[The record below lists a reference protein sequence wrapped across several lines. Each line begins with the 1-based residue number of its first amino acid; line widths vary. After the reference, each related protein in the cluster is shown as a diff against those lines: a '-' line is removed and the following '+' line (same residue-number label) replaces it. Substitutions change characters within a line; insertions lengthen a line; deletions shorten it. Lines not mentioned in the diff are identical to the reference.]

1 MTMHYS
7 SNSKTAPYE
16 RYVSIHSEDRDM
28 VKYPNS
34 NVFGLQLPEDILNVT
49 DAQLIEWT
57 FPSNYY
63 TFSKDLDNLR
73 FIFTVDEPAYP
84 IFTETTDI
92 HIKQLQYDIYTVL
105 ICNRKIEHEFN
116 ITEGFYTPKQMQ
128 NELRERLNKTIFDSL
143 IYYFSNPSEIN
154 DIEDYQ
160 TDLSHNDFI
169 NSLNYLQVDKYEYF
183 NVVYD
188 EVKQKMLFGNT
199 QDRFTFKISSLFDKK
214 ILNNKK
220 IKDFS
225 NWGLPSHLGFVMCDH
240 TAESKIP
247 ELYHSNLEL
256 TEGYWIEPKTTVN
269 LMGPSHFYLEIDELN
284 CLDETSSFVFNKSSM
299 QTNLTNGRIKSAFA
313 KIPIESTPMTQYFG
327 LNAPTKKSFRPMKK
341 NIRKLNIKC
350 RYHNGLPVSFG
361 QNNFSFTIKFT
372 SEI

>member
-1 MTMHYS
+1 MNNITT
-7 SNSKTAPYE
+7 SNKAKYE

-73 FIFTVDEPAYP
+73 IIFTIDEPGYP
-84 IFTETTDI
+84 IFTETVDE
-92 HIKQLQYDIYTVL
+92 HLKQLQYDIYTVL
-105 ICNRKIEHEFN
+105 MCNRRIGYELN

-143 IYYFSNPSEIN
+143 IYFFQNPSELD
-154 DIEDYQ
+154 DIEDYNE
-160 TDLSHNDFI
+160 DLSNNDFVK
-169 NSLNYLQVDKYEYF
+169 SLQYLQVAKYEYF
-183 NVVYD
+183 DVIYD

-199 QDRFTFKISSLFDKK
+199 QDRFTIKNSSLFDKEQ
-214 ILNNKK
+214 LNNKK
-220 IKDFS
+220 IKDFG

-240 TAESKIP
+240 TAEGKKP
-247 ELYHSNLEL
+247 ELFHSNLEL
-256 TEGYWIEPKTTVN
+256 NDGYWIEPRTTVN

-284 CLDETSSFVFNKSSM
+284 CLDETSSFVFNKTSM

-313 KIPIESTPMTQYFG
+313 KIPIESTPMTQYYG
-327 LNAPTKKSFRPMKK
+327 LNAPTQKSFRPMKK

-350 RYHNGLPVSFG
+350 RYHNGLPVLFG
-361 QNNFSFTIKFT
+361 HNNFSFTIKFT